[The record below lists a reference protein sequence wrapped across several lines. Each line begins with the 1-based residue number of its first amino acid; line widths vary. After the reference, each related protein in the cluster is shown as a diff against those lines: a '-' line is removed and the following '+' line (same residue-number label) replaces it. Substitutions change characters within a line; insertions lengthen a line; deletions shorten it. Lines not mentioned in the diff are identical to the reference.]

1 LSKIDT
7 ALRQATAALKAAG
20 CDSPRLDAVLLL
32 AEATGLA
39 PDRVRIET
47 DRDIAPEAEARFNA
61 LLARRT
67 ARQPMAQILGRREF
81 WSLTFRVTPDVLDPR
96 PDSETLV
103 AAVLERVA
111 NRQAKLRL
119 LDFGTGSGCL
129 LLSLLHEL
137 PEAHGLGIDQSEAA
151 LVVARGNAASL
162 GLDARATFQL
172 GDWGSGLEGA
182 FEIVIS
188 NPPYIESGTIAALAP
203 EVARHEPLSALDG
216 GADGL
221 EAYRRLIPDAARLLA
236 PDGLVALEIG
246 QGQET
251 AVAALLERAGF
262 GAVAM
267 AADLGG
273 TIRTLLARKSR

>member
-1 LSKIDT
+1 M
-7 ALRQATAALKAAG
+7 
-20 CDSPRLDAVLLL
+20 LLL

-47 DRDIAPEAEARFNA
+47 DTVLAPEAEARFAA
-61 LLARRT
+61 LLARRA
-67 ARQPMAQILGRREF
+67 ARQPIAQILGRREF

-103 AAVLERVA
+103 TAVLERVA
-111 NRQAKLRL
+111 DRKANLRL

-137 PEAHGLGIDQSEAA
+137 PEAQGLGIDQSEAA
-151 LVVARGNAASL
+151 LAVARGNAASL
-162 GLDARATFQL
+162 GLEARATFQL
-172 GDWGSGLEGA
+172 GDWGSGLAGT
-182 FEIVIS
+182 FDIVIS

-246 QGQET
+246 QGQEA

-273 TIRTLLARKSR
+273 TIRVLLGRKSR

>member
-1 LSKIDT
+1 M
-7 ALRQATAALKAAG
+7 
-20 CDSPRLDAVLLL
+20 LLL

-61 LLARRT
+61 LLARRA

-137 PEAHGLGIDQSEAA
+137 PEAYGLGIDQSEAA

-162 GLDARATFQL
+162 RLDARATFQL
-172 GDWGSGLEGA
+172 GDWGSGLEGP

-203 EVARHEPLSALDG
+203 EVARHEPLRALDG

-273 TIRTLLARKSR
+273 AIRTLLARKSR

>member
-1 LSKIDT
+1 MSKIDT

-47 DRDIAPEAEARFNA
+47 DRDIAPEAEARFKA
-61 LLARRT
+61 LLVRRA

-111 NRQAKLRL
+111 DRQAKLRL

-137 PEAHGLGIDQSEAA
+137 REAHGIGIDQSEAA

-162 GLDARATFQL
+162 GLEARATFQL
-172 GDWGSGLEGA
+172 GDWGSGLAGA

>member
-1 LSKIDT
+1 M
-7 ALRQATAALKAAG
+7 
-20 CDSPRLDAVLLL
+20 LLL

-61 LLARRT
+61 LLARRA

-111 NRQAKLRL
+111 DRQAKLRL

-162 GLDARATFQL
+162 GLDTRATFQL
-172 GDWGSGLEGA
+172 GDWGSGLEGP

-267 AADLGG
+267 AVDLGG